1 MQKPTQTIIEPTREL
16 PVIHE
21 TDLCVVGGSC
31 TGTFAALRAAR
42 LGLRVAIVE
51 GQNCFGGVATNAMVN
66 IWHSLYDTGGSNQI
80 IAGLTE
86 EAIERLKKR
95 KAVTVKDSRSQGHS
109 PMYFI
114 LNTDELKIEL
124 DEMVTEGGV
133 QPFLHTLFCAP
144 YVRDGELAGIIV
156 ENKDGRGVILAKMFI
171 DASGDGDLAAR
182 LGLETFYAN
191 RLQPGTTCAK
201 IARWSDVGKSQID
214 IRKLYHEH
222 KNEYNLPET
231 FIWGAALPGDIDVH
245 MLSASRVSMD
255 MSKAAQLTAAEM
267 EGRRQVR
274 AIMDMLREHCPDADP
289 VLVQLP
295 SRIGVRETR
304 HVRCRRHLTGDELL
318 RGTRFEDAIANG
330 TYPSDLHHANGAGI
344 TFKYLN
350 GTQSLSRPGLPVEK
364 SMWRE
369 PMEEDPQFYQV
380 PYCAMLPQNCPF
392 PNLIMAGR
400 MIDSDEMAHA
410 AIRVMVNMNQTGEAA
425 GVAAYLAMNE
435 SIGFAD
441 VDTNKLRR
449 ELKAGGSAVR

>member
-1 MQKPTQTIIEPTREL
+1 MQKLTEKILEPAREL

-31 TGTFAALRAAR
+31 TGAFAALRAAR

-66 IWHSLYDTGGSNQI
+66 IWHSLYDATGENQI

-86 EAIERLKKR
+86 ETIERLKKR
-95 KAVTVKDSRSQGHS
+95 HAITVKNSRNHGHN
-109 PMYFI
+109 PAYFI

-124 DEMVTEGGV
+124 DEMLTEGGV
-133 QPFLHTLFCAP
+133 QPFLHTLFCMP

-156 ENKDGRGVILAKMFI
+156 ENKDGRGVILAKVFI

-201 IARWSDVGKSQID
+201 IARWSDVEKFYDLS
-214 IRKLYHEH
+214 KLYSEH
-222 KNEYNLPET
+222 RQEYDLPET
-231 FIWGAALPGDIDVH
+231 FIWGAELPGAIDVH

-255 MSKAAQLTAAEM
+255 MSKAGQLTAAEI

-274 AIMDMLREHCPDADP
+274 AMMDMLRRYCPNADP

-304 HVRCRRHLTGDELL
+304 HVRCQRHLTGDELL
-318 RGTRFEDAIANG
+318 RGMQFDDAIANG
-330 TYPSDLHHANGAGI
+330 TYPADLHHPNGAGI
-344 TFKYLN
+344 TLMYLD
-350 GTQSLSRPGLPVEK
+350 GTQRLACPGLPTKE

-369 PMEEDPQFYQV
+369 PMEEDPKFYQV
-380 PYCAMLPQNCPF
+380 PYSAMLPQGGQF
-392 PNLIMAGR
+392 PNLIIAGR
-400 MIDSDEMAHA
+400 MIDSDETAHA
-410 AIRVMVNMNQTGEAA
+410 AIRVMINMNQTGEAA
-425 GVAAYLAMNE
+425 GVAAYLAMNG
-435 SIGFAD
+435 SVGFAEVNTD
-441 VDTNKLRR
+441 KLRQILR
-449 ELKAGGSAVR
+449 DGGSAVQ